1 MLWELILKGWS
12 HKILYSK
19 TVGMKIKQLNKYLFL
34 IIMALVP
41 MGVLAGNYIQ
51 KLSFFRKIPEYSNY
65 LFEPAFIP
73 WLLLIILFLF
83 LALIVGKLDLSS
95 FLITKKNALFGL
107 KITIIPFLISIFV
120 FSLHDLLAT
129 GSLDYIR
136 VLLHIWFIITKS
148 LSISIFSS
156 LIFQGIFLLQFY
168 LLLKKN
174 MSNKLAIS
182 ASYIATIFIT
192 LLYFLLVS
200 KVSLTNWPILLSLL
214 IVIATTNFVFLKTVN
229 LIFSIGIQALFSYRI
244 DSLIIIVTAIIIA
257 LLWNKIYPYNDNNYS
272 IWKDGLQ
279 IDS

>member
-1 MLWELILKGWS
+1 
-12 HKILYSK
+12 
-19 TVGMKIKQLNKYLFL
+19 
-34 IIMALVP
+34 MALVP
-41 MGVLAGNYIQ
+41 MGVLAANYIQ
-51 KLSFFRKIPEYSNY
+51 KLSFFRMLSDYSNY

-73 WLLLIILFLF
+73 WLLLIISFLF
-83 LALIVGKLDLSS
+83 LALFIGKLDLNS
-95 FLITKKNALFGL
+95 FFITKKNALFGL

-129 GSLDYIR
+129 GVLDYIR

-148 LSISIFSS
+148 LSISLFSN

-168 LLLKKN
+168 LLLKN
-174 MSNKLAIS
+174 IMPNKLAIS
-182 ASYIATIFIT
+182 ASFIATIFIS
-192 LLYFLLVS
+192 LLYFLLVT
-200 KVSLTNWPILLSLL
+200 KVSLTNWPSLLSIL
-214 IVIATTNFVFLKTVN
+214 IVIATVSFVFLKTRN
-229 LIFSIGIQALFSYRI
+229 LIFSIGIQALISYQI